1 MTNEDVVFINLV
13 ASVAARH
20 GCSITDVDMEN
31 RLINLDGSP
40 DDEEACAIELA
51 SLLEGR
57 SDVKE
62 NIPGS

>member
-40 DDEEACAIELA
+40 ENEEECAIELA
-51 SLLEGR
+51 SLLGGR
-57 SDVKE
+57 GDVKK